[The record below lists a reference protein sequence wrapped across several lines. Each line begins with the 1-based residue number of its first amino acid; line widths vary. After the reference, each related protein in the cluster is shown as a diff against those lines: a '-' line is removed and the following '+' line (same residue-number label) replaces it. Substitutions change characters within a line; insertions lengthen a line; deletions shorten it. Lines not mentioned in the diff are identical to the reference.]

1 MTETSDPPDPSVPPE
16 TSASHDWADVYRTDR
31 HRLIRLAT
39 VLVGPSH
46 ASDLVADAVAVAVT
60 STAWA
65 GVRDPGAY
73 LTRSVVNAAHGH
85 HRSEGRR
92 RDRERRATR
101 LRVVAEGSSPGDR
114 ADDVAQTIDV
124 HTALEGLSAQQRA
137 VVHLHYWDD
146 LTIPRT
152 AEVLGV
158 SEGTVRSHLAR
169 AKTKL
174 QEALR

>member
-1 MTETSDPPDPSVPPE
+1 MTETTDPPDPSAAPA
-16 TSASHDWADVYRTDR
+16 TTASHDWADVYRTNR
-31 HRLIRLAT
+31 HRLVRLAT

-46 ASDLVADAVAVAVT
+46 AADLVADAVAVAVT

-65 GVRDPGAY
+65 GVREPDAY

-92 RDRERRATR
+92 RDREARATR
-101 LRVVAEGSSPGDR
+101 LRAVSEHSSEDR
-114 ADDVAQTIDV
+114 VDDAAQTIDI
-124 HTALEGLSAQQRA
+124 HAALEGLSAQQRA

>member
-1 MTETSDPPDPSVPPE
+1 MTETSDPPGRSVPPGG
-16 TSASHDWADVYRTDR
+16 ADWADVYRANSR
-31 HRLIRLAT
+31 RLVRLAT

-46 ASDLVADAVAVAVT
+46 AGDLVAEAVAGAVM
-60 STAWA
+60 SPAWR

-73 LTRSVVNAAHGH
+73 LTRSVVNAAYGH

-92 RDRERRATR
+92 RSREELAAR
-101 LRVVAEGSSPGDR
+101 LQVVGDGGGTGDAAEGATER
-114 ADDVAQTIDV
+114 LDVLK
-124 HTALEGLSAQQRA
+124 ALEGLTAQQRA

-152 AEVLGV
+152 AEVLGL

-174 QEALR
+174 QEVLDV

>member
-1 MTETSDPPDPSVPPE
+1 MTETSEPPDRSLRPVSP
-16 TSASHDWADVYRTDR
+16 DWADVYRANS
-31 HRLIRLAT
+31 HRLVRLAT
-39 VLVGPSH
+39 VLVGASH
-46 ASDLVADAVAVAVT
+46 AADLVADAVAGAVT
-60 STAWA
+60 SPGWP
-65 GVRDPGAY
+65 GVRDRSAY

-92 RDRERRATR
+92 RDREERATR
-101 LRVVAEGSSPGDR
+101 LRVVADGDGTGER
-114 ADDVAQTIDV
+114 GVDDVAQSIDV
-124 HTALEGLSAQQRA
+124 HAALEGLSAQQRA

>member
-1 MTETSDPPDPSVPPE
+1 MTETSDPPRRADRP
-16 TSASHDWADVYRTDR
+16 AANGWADVYRVHSR
-31 HRLIRLAT
+31 RLVRLAT
-39 VLVGPSH
+39 VLVGRTD
-46 ASDLVADAVAVAVT
+46 AADLVADAVAAAVT
-60 STAWA
+60 SPGWP

-73 LTRSVVNAAHGH
+73 LTRSVVNAAHSH

-92 RDRERRATR
+92 RGRE
-101 LRVVAEGSSPGDR
+101 DR
-114 ADDVAQTIDV
+114 AVRLGTVPDGRGVEDAVDEVSSRLDV
-124 HTALEGLSAQQRA
+124 HEALEGLSAQQRA

-158 SEGTVRSHLAR
+158 SEGTVRAHLAR

>member
-1 MTETSDPPDPSVPPE
+1 MVDGET
-16 TSASHDWADVYRTDR
+16 A
-31 HRLIRLAT
+31 
-39 VLVGPSH
+39 
-46 ASDLVADAVAVAVT
+46 
-60 STAWA
+60 A
-65 GVRDPGAY
+65 G
-73 LTRSVVNAAHGH
+73 
-85 HRSEGRR
+85 
-92 RDRERRATR
+92 ERG
-101 LRVVAEGSSPGDR
+101 V
-114 ADDVAQTIDV
+114 DDVAQAIDV
-124 HTALEGLSAQQRA
+124 HAALEGLSAQQRA

>member
-1 MTETSDPPDPSVPPE
+1 MTETSDPPDRSVGPIPM
-16 TSASHDWADVYRTDR
+16 DWADVYRSNSQ
-31 HRLIRLAT
+31 RLVRLAT
-39 VLVGPSH
+39 VLVGRSD
-46 ASDLVADAVAVAVT
+46 AADLVAEAVAGAVT
-60 STAWA
+60 SPAWRE
-65 GVRDPGAY
+65 VHDPAAY

-92 RDRERRATR
+92 RGREELAAR
-101 LRVVAEGSSPGDR
+101 LRVVGDGG
-114 ADDVAQTIDV
+114 AGTDDAVDEATARIDV
-124 HTALEGLSAQQRA
+124 SHALEGLTTQQRA

-152 AEVLGV
+152 AEVLGL